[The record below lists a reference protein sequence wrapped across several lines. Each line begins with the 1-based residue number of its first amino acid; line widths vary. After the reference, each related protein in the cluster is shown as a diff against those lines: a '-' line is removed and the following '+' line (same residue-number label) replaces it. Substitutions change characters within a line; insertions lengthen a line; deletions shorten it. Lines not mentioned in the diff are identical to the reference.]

1 MTKKKHRGRS
11 KKEHF
16 PRTQQHHDKEHS
28 LSTTLLS
35 FFQKQTKP
43 VSLDTIINELA
54 PAQPSRKLLKETLAS
69 LEKKGKLRR
78 RRQGWMLAEQRKTV
92 RATLSLTAKGFG
104 FAVLEGNVARQQK
117 DIFIPASALNGAT
130 HGDTVL
136 VQPSGSPKRPEGEV
150 VEVEKRAFTHVCGV
164 YMSGKNSGYVTPDQD
179 KLPFSIQVRRN
190 DAMDADDGM
199 AVRVEILDY
208 GAKQR
213 LPVGRVV
220 EILGPVDSVQVQ
232 IRMAVEQFQLP
243 RSFPQHVEQAA
254 AALVPLTEPEPG
266 RKDLRYLRHVT
277 IDGATAKDFDDAI
290 AVQKTKKGFRLFV
303 SIADVSHYVRPGS
316 AIDQEAY
323 QRGTSVYLPDLVL
336 PMLPE
341 RLSNDLCSLVPDQDR
356 PAFTAIL
363 EFDQQGRRI
372 GAKFTRSLIRSYQ
385 RFTYDTVHQAIY
397 LREQEARRQHKS
409 LLPMLEKAKELAALL
424 QGQRMERG
432 ALGFTV
438 PESNIQL
445 EGDRVCSIS
454 RLKRNQAHLLIEEF
468 MLAANEAVGA
478 TLDQAGA
485 SVLFRV
491 HEEPDGD
498 KVKDFAE
505 LAWSLG
511 LKLPKTEL
519 TPSWFA
525 GALELSKDS
534 PTEYVVNNLL
544 LRTMQRARY
553 TPTNYG
559 HFGLAAEYYIHFT
572 SPIRRYPDLVAHRVM
587 QHLLLRKSGEKTGKA
602 ARSNKGTRGKI
613 LPDGVTL
620 EAAGTFLSARERVAV
635 EAERDV
641 QARLAAL
648 YLRDKVT
655 GQFEAIISGVT
666 SFGLFVELVD
676 CLISGA
682 IPVNEMEDD
691 YYHYDSKGHKL
702 VGERT
707 GRVHR
712 LGDLVRVQLDQVD
725 MLSRK
730 ITFSL
735 VGKGGE

>member
-1 MTKKKHRGRS
+1 MVKKRNRGSR
-11 KKEHF
+11 KTTGF
-16 PRTQQHHDKEHS
+16 PKTRQHNDQEHS
-28 LSTTLLS
+28 LSKTLLS

-54 PAQPSRKLLKETLAS
+54 PTQPSRKLLKETLAS
-69 LEKKGKLRR
+69 LEKDGKLHR
-78 RRQGWMLAEQRKTV
+78 RRQRWVIADRQEPV

-117 DIFIPASALNGAT
+117 DIFIPAAALNGAT

-136 VQPSGSPKRPEGEV
+136 IQPSGSPNRPEGEV
-150 VEVEKRAFTHVCGV
+150 VEVEKRAFTHVCGI
-164 YMSGKNSGYVTPDQD
+164 YMSGKNTGYVAPDND
-179 KLPFSIQVRRN
+179 KLPTSIQVRRN
-190 DAMDADDGM
+190 DAMNAEDGM

-213 LPVGRVV
+213 MPVGKVV
-220 EILGPVDSVQVQ
+220 EILGSAESVQVQ

-243 RSFPQHVEQAA
+243 RSFPENVERAVA
-254 AALVPLTEPEPG
+254 NLVPLIEPEPG

-290 AVQKTKKGFRLFV
+290 AVQKTKNGFRLFV

-363 EFDQQGRRI
+363 DFDQQGCRT
-372 GAKFTRSLIRSYQ
+372 GAKFTRSMIRSHQ

-397 LREQEARRQHKS
+397 LCDKETRREHKS
-409 LLPMLEKAKELAALL
+409 LLPMLDKAKELAALL
-424 QGQRMERG
+424 NRQRMQRG

-438 PESNIQL
+438 PESNIEL
-445 EGDRVCSIS
+445 EGDSVRSIT

-468 MLAANEAVGA
+468 MLAANEAVGE
-478 TLDQAGA
+478 TLDRAGA

-491 HEEPDGD
+491 HEEPDEA

-525 GALELSKDS
+525 GVLEMSKDS
-534 PTEYVVNNLL
+534 STEYVVNNLL

-587 QHLLLRKSGEKTGKA
+587 QNLLLRKAGKTGKIEKTGKG
-602 ARSNKGTRGKI
+602 SGGKI
-613 LPDGVTL
+613 LPTGVSA

-655 GQFEAIISGVT
+655 EQFEAIISGVT

-682 IPVNEMEDD
+682 IPVSEMKDD
-691 YYHYDSKGHKL
+691 YYRYDNKGHKL

-707 GRVHR
+707 GKSRR
-712 LGDLVRVQLDQVD
+712 LGDLVLVQLDQVD

-735 VGKGGE
+735 AEKEKE

>member
-1 MTKKKHRGRS
+1 MAGKKYRGKKKQERQKQHS
-11 KKEHF
+11 PKKKEK
-16 PRTQQHHDKEHS
+16 QSVAGDKE
-28 LSTTLLS
+28 
-35 FFQKQTKP
+35 
-43 VSLDTIINELA
+43 
-54 PAQPSRKLLKETLAS
+54 
-69 LEKKGKLRR
+69 
-78 RRQGWMLAEQRKTV
+78 TV

-136 VQPSGSPKRPEGEV
+136 VRPSGSPKRPEGEV
-150 VEVEKRAFTHVCGV
+150 VEVEKRAFTHVCGI
-164 YMSGKNSGYVTPDQD
+164 YMSGKNTGYVAPDND
-179 KLPFSIQVRRN
+179 KLPYSIKVRRN
-190 DAMDADDGM
+190 NAMNAEDGV

-213 LPVGRVV
+213 MPVGKVV
-220 EILGPVDSVQVQ
+220 EILGPADSVAVQ
-232 IRMAVEQFQLP
+232 IRMTVERFQLP
-243 RSFPQHVEQAA
+243 PAFPDYVERAA
-254 AALVPLTEPEPG
+254 ADLVPLTDPEPG

-303 SIADVSHYVRPGS
+303 SIADVSYYVRPGS
-316 AIDQEAY
+316 VIDQEAY

-363 EFDQQGRRI
+363 EFDHEGRRI
-372 GAKFTRSLIRSYQ
+372 GEQFTRSMIRSYH
-385 RFTYDTVHQAIY
+385 RFTYETVHEAIY
-397 LREQEARRQHKS
+397 LRDKEVRQEHKS
-409 LLPMLEKAKELAALL
+409 FLPMLEKARDLAALL
-424 QGQRMERG
+424 SKQRTSRG
-432 ALGFTV
+432 SLGFTI
-438 PESNIQL
+438 PEA
-445 EGDRVCSIS
+445 SIRIDKDTIAS
-454 RLKRNQAHLLIEEF
+454 VGRLKRNQAHLLIEEF
-468 MLAANEAVGA
+468 MLAANEAVGE
-478 TLDQAGA
+478 TLDRAGA

-491 HEEPDGD
+491 HEEPDEA

-511 LKLPKTEL
+511 IHLPKMEL
-519 TPSWFA
+519 TPAWFA
-525 GALELSKDS
+525 KALKVAKGS
-534 PTEYVVNNLL
+534 TREYVVNNLL

-587 QHLLLRKSGEKTGKA
+587 QNLLLKKSGKSLSKGK
-602 ARSNKGTRGKI
+602 KV
-613 LPDGVTL
+613 LPDGVDPET
-620 EAAGTFLSARERVAV
+620 AGTFLSARERVAV

-655 GQFEAIISGVT
+655 EQFEAVISGVT
-666 SFGLFVELVD
+666 SFGLFVELID

-682 IPVNEMEDD
+682 IPVSEMTDD
-691 YYHYDSKGHKL
+691 YYHYDNKGHKL
-702 VGERT
+702 VGKRT
-707 GRVHR
+707 GKVLR
-712 LGDLVRVQLDQVD
+712 LGDVVQVQLDQVD

-735 VGKGGE
+735 VR

>member
-1 MTKKKHRGRS
+1 MAGKKHRGKKKHDTRKQHGSEKNRKKDERS
-11 KKEHF
+11 A
-16 PRTQQHHDKEHS
+16 DS
-28 LSTTLLS
+28 G
-35 FFQKQTKP
+35 
-43 VSLDTIINELA
+43 
-54 PAQPSRKLLKETLAS
+54 ET
-69 LEKKGKLRR
+69 
-78 RRQGWMLAEQRKTV
+78 TV

-136 VQPSGSPKRPEGEV
+136 VRPSGSPKRPEGEV
-150 VEVEKRAFTHVCGV
+150 VEVEKRAFTHVCGI
-164 YMSGKNSGYVTPDQD
+164 YMSGKNTGYVAPDNE
-179 KLPFSIQVRRN
+179 KLPTSIQVRRN
-190 DAMDADDGM
+190 DAMNAEDGT

-213 LPVGRVV
+213 MPVGRVV
-220 EILGPVDSVQVQ
+220 EIIGSAESVAVQ
-232 IRMAVEQFQLP
+232 IRMTVEQFQLS
-243 RSFPQHVEQAA
+243 RSFPENVERAA
-254 AALVPLTEPEPG
+254 ADLVPLTEPEPG

-356 PAFTAIL
+356 PAFTAVL
-363 EFDQQGRRI
+363 DFDQQGRRI
-372 GAKFTRSLIRSYQ
+372 GANFTRSMIRSHQ
-385 RFTYDTVHQAIY
+385 RFTYNTVHQAVY
-397 LREQEARRQHKS
+397 LRDKDVRREHKS
-409 LLPMLEKAKELAALL
+409 LLPMLEKAKDLAALL
-424 QGQRMERG
+424 NEQRMRRG

-438 PESNIQL
+438 PESNIEL
-445 EGDRVCSIS
+445 DGDSVRSIT

-468 MLAANEAVGA
+468 MLAANEAVGE
-478 TLDQAGA
+478 TLDRAGA

-511 LKLPKTEL
+511 LKLPQTEL

-525 GALELSKDS
+525 GVLDLSRGE
-534 PTEYVVNNLL
+534 TAEYVVNNLL

-587 QHLLLRKSGEKTGKA
+587 QNLLLRKAGKTGKIGK
-602 ARSNKGTRGKI
+602 NGKGGKGGKGAGGKI
-613 LPDGVTL
+613 LPAGVNA

-648 YLRDKVT
+648 YLRDKIT
-655 GQFEAIISGVT
+655 EQFDAVISGVT
-666 SFGLFVELVD
+666 SFGLFVELVE

-682 IPVNEMEDD
+682 IPVSEMADD
-691 YYHYDSKGHKL
+691 YYRYDNKGHKL

-707 GRVHR
+707 GKSLR
-712 LGDLVRVQLDQVD
+712 LGDLVRVRLDQVD

-735 VGKGGE
+735 AGKKEE

>member
-1 MTKKKHRGRS
+1 MAGKKHRGKKKQDRRKQHSPKKKQGSSAPERRS
-11 KKEHF
+11 
-16 PRTQQHHDKEHS
+16 
-28 LSTTLLS
+28 
-35 FFQKQTKP
+35 
-43 VSLDTIINELA
+43 
-54 PAQPSRKLLKETLAS
+54 
-69 LEKKGKLRR
+69 
-78 RRQGWMLAEQRKTV
+78 TV

-117 DIFIPASALNGAT
+117 DIFIPAKALNGAT

-136 VQPSGSPKRPEGEV
+136 VRPSGSPKRPEGEV
-150 VEVEKRAFTHVCGV
+150 VEVEKRAFTHVCGI
-164 YMSGKNSGYVTPDQD
+164 YMSGKNTGYVAPDND
-179 KLPFSIQVRRN
+179 KLPYSIQVRRN
-190 DAMDADDGM
+190 DAMNAEDGM

-213 LPVGRVV
+213 MPVGRVV
-220 EILGPVDSVQVQ
+220 EILGAADSVQVQ
-232 IRMAVEQFQLP
+232 IRMTVEQFQLP
-243 RSFPQHVEQAA
+243 PSFPEYVERAA
-254 AALVPLTEPEPG
+254 ADLVPLTEPEPG

-277 IDGATAKDFDDAI
+277 IDGATAKDFDDAV

-303 SIADVSHYVRPGS
+303 SIADVSYYVRPGS

-363 EFDQQGRRI
+363 DFDQQGRRI
-372 GAKFTRSLIRSYQ
+372 GAKFTRSMIRSYQ
-385 RFTYDTVHQAIY
+385 RFTYEAVHEAVY
-397 LREQEARRQHKS
+397 LREKEARREYKS
-409 LLPMLEKAKELAALL
+409 FLPMLEKAKDLAELLNT
-424 QGQRMERG
+424 QRMKRG

-438 PESNIQL
+438 PESNIEL
-445 EGDRVCSIS
+445 EGDTVGSVT

-468 MLAANEAVGA
+468 MLAANEAVGE
-478 TLDQAGA
+478 TLDRAKA

-491 HEEPDGD
+491 HEEPDAD

-511 LKLPKTEL
+511 LKLPETEL
-519 TPSWFA
+519 RPSWFA
-525 GALELSKDS
+525 GVLDMSKGE
-534 PTEYVVNNLL
+534 PAEYVVNNLL

-559 HFGLAAEYYIHFT
+559 HFGLAADYYIHFT
-572 SPIRRYPDLVAHRVM
+572 SPIRRYPDLVAHRVI
-587 QHLLLRKSGEKTGKA
+587 QNLLLHRSVKKTGQG
-602 ARSNKGTRGKI
+602 RI
-613 LPDGVTL
+613 LPDGVSP
-620 EAAGTFLSARERVAV
+620 EAAGAFLSARERVAV

-648 YLRDKVT
+648 YLRDKITEHFDAV
-655 GQFEAIISGVT
+655 ISGVT
-666 SFGLFVELVD
+666 SFGLFVELLD

-682 IPVNEMEDD
+682 VPVQEMEDD
-691 YYHYDSKGHKL
+691 YYRYDSKGHKL

-707 GRVHR
+707 GKVRR
-712 LGDLVRVQLDQVD
+712 LGDPVRVQLDQVD
-725 MLSRK
+725 MLTRK
-730 ITFSL
+730 INFSL
-735 VGKGGE
+735 LEKGRE

>member
-1 MTKKKHRGRS
+1 MAKKRQRGQKKKKS
-11 KKEHF
+11 S
-16 PRTQQHHDKEHS
+16 PRTKQQKNDKRS
-28 LSTTLLS
+28 LSRTLLS
-35 FFQKQTKP
+35 FFQQQTEP
-43 VSLDTIINELA
+43 VSLKTIKTTLNELA
-54 PAQPSRKLLKETLAS
+54 PVEPSPKLLKETLAD
-69 LEKKGKLRR
+69 LEKKGKLC
-78 RRQGWMLAEQRKTV
+78 RQRQRWSIAKRQVKRQVKRQELV

-117 DIFIPASALNGAT
+117 DIFIPATALNGAN

-136 VQPSGSPKRPEGEV
+136 VQPSGSPQRPEGEV
-150 VEVEKRAFTHVCGV
+150 VQIEKRAFTHVCGI
-164 YMSGKNSGYVTPDQD
+164 YMSGKNTGYVAPDND
-179 KLPFSIQVRRN
+179 KLPYSIQIRRN
-190 DAMDADDGM
+190 DAMDATDGV

-208 GAKQR
+208 GTKQR
-213 LPVGRVV
+213 MPVGKVV
-220 EILGPVDSVQVQ
+220 EILGSADSVQVQ
-232 IRMAVEQFQLP
+232 IRMAVEQFKLP
-243 RSFPQHVEQAA
+243 CSFPEHVAQAA
-254 AALVPLTEPEPG
+254 ADLVPLTEPEPG
-266 RKDLRYLRHVT
+266 RRDLRYLRHVT

-303 SIADVSHYVRPGS
+303 SIADVSYYVQPGS
-316 AIDQEAY
+316 VIDQEAY
-323 QRGTSVYLPDLVL
+323 QRGTSVYLPNLVL

-363 EFDQQGRRI
+363 EFNHKGQRI
-372 GAKFTRSLIRSYQ
+372 GEKFTRSMIRSYQ
-385 RFTYDTVHQAIY
+385 RFTYNTVHRAIY
-397 LREQEARRQHKS
+397 LRDKEARQQHKS

-424 QGQRMERG
+424 NRQRTSRG
-432 ALGFTV
+432 SLGFTI
-438 PESNIQL
+438 PEASIRI
-445 EGDRVCSIS
+445 EKDTICSVE
-454 RLKRNQAHLLIEEF
+454 RLQRNQAHLLIEEF
-468 MLAANEAVGA
+468 MLAANEAVGE
-478 TLDQAGA
+478 TLDRVGT

-491 HEEPDGD
+491 HEEPDEA

-505 LAWSLG
+505 LACSLG
-511 LKLPKTEL
+511 LQLPATEL

-525 GALELSKDS
+525 KVLELAQGSS
-534 PTEYVVNNLL
+534 AEYVVNNLL

-553 TPTNYG
+553 TPKNYG

-572 SPIRRYPDLVAHRVM
+572 SPIRRYPDLIAHRVM
-587 QHLLLRKSGEKTGKA
+587 QNLLLKK
-602 ARSNKGTRGKI
+602 KGAQKKM
-613 LPDGVTL
+613 LPDGVSP

-655 GQFEAIISGVT
+655 EQFEAVISGVT

-682 IPVNEMEDD
+682 IPVSEMTDD

-707 GRVHR
+707 GKLLR
-712 LGDLVRVQLDQVD
+712 LGDLVQVQLDQVD

-735 VGKGGE
+735 VY

>member
-1 MTKKKHRGRS
+1 MGKKRQRGGR
-11 KKEHF
+11 KQEHF
-16 PRTQQHHDKEHS
+16 PPTRQHQNDEYP
-28 LSTTLLS
+28 LSKALLS
-35 FFQKQTKP
+35 LFQKQTTP
-43 VSLDTIINELA
+43 VSLNTIIQELA
-54 PAQPSRKLLKETLAS
+54 PARPSRKRLKEALVK
-69 LEKKGKLRR
+69 LEKAGKLRR
-78 RRQGWMLAEQRKTV
+78 RRQHWLLAEQKKPV

-104 FAVLEGNVARQQK
+104 FAVLEGNVPREQK

-136 VQPSGSPKRPEGEV
+136 VQLSGSPKRPEGEIV
-150 VEVEKRAFTHVCGV
+150 QVDQRAFTHVCGI
-164 YMSGKNSGYVTPDQD
+164 YMSGKNTGYVAPDHD

-190 DAMDADDGM
+190 DTMDADDGV

-213 LPVGRVV
+213 MPVGKVV
-220 EILGPVDSVQVQ
+220 EILGPADSVAVQ
-232 IRMAVEQFQLP
+232 IRLAIEQFKLP
-243 RSFPQHVEQAA
+243 RAFPRHVEQAA
-254 AALVPLTEPEPG
+254 AQLTPLIEPEPG

-316 AIDQEAY
+316 ALDQEAY

-363 EFDQQGRRI
+363 EFDHEGRRI
-372 GAKFTRSLIRSYQ
+372 GEKFTRSMIRSHQ

-397 LREQEARRQHKS
+397 LRDKEVRQEHKS

-424 QGQRMERG
+424 SKQRTARG
-432 ALGFTV
+432 SLGFTI
-438 PESNIQL
+438 PEASIRIDKDTISSVERL
-445 EGDRVCSIS
+445 E
-454 RLKRNQAHLLIEEF
+454 RNQAHLLIEEF
-468 MLAANEAVGA
+468 MLAANEAVGE
-478 TLDQAGA
+478 TLDRARA

-491 HEEPDGD
+491 HEEPDEA

-511 LKLPKTEL
+511 IKLPKMVL
-519 TPSWFA
+519 KPSWFA
-525 GALELSKDS
+525 KALESSKDS
-534 PTEYVVNNLL
+534 SVNYVVNNLL

-559 HFGLAAEYYIHFT
+559 HFGLAAEHYIHFT

-587 QHLLLRKSGEKTGKA
+587 QNLLLKQNGKA
-602 ARSNKGTRGKI
+602 RKTAGERKGQEKKI
-613 LPDGVTL
+613 LPDGVSP

-655 GQFEAIISGVT
+655 EQFEAIISGVT

-682 IPVNEMEDD
+682 IPVSEMTDD
-691 YYHYDSKGHKL
+691 YYHHDSKGHKL
-702 VGERT
+702 VGKRN
-707 GRVHR
+707 GKVLR
-712 LGDLVRVQLDQVD
+712 LGDRVQVQLDQVD

-735 VGKGGE
+735 VN